1 MAALRL
7 LAIDGL
13 WTIVPLIYEILI
25 NNPKRRD
32 ARLISE
38 TRLGLRLLRRI
49 RRIRVHFAR
58 NGLARFRCFSGVEF
72 FIGSATAKG
81 NDSAGEENE
90 TPAFHG
96 EINNRRVLD
105 FQRR

>member
-1 MAALRL
+1 MSNRPFDL
-7 LAIDGL
+7 
-13 WTIVPLIYEILI
+13 EILT
-25 NNPKRRD
+25 NNAECGTKRRD
-32 ARLISE
+32 ARLKPE

-81 NDSAGEENE
+81 NNSAGEENKA
-90 TPAFHG
+90 PVFHCG
-96 EINNRRVLD
+96 INNRSPLD